1 MPHILSLY
9 RGLGERHVNE
19 RSSCRYRAWTM
30 PEKPLLAQRYRLL
43 TEVGRGGMGTV
54 WHALDE
60 VLGRDVAVKEV
71 ILPHGFSEDEREIQH
86 KRTFREARTAARLS
100 HPGVVAV
107 YDVVEEDGRPWI
119 VMELIRARSLE
130 QIIKQ
135 DGPLPPRRAAQIGRQ
150 MLGALMAAH
159 EAGILHRDVKPSN
172 VLVSDGRHIRAVLT
186 DFGIARAQSDATL
199 TQTGML
205 IGSPAYIAPERAR
218 GRQAV
223 PASDLWSLGAT
234 LYAAVE
240 GKSPFERT
248 EAMASLVAVLT
259 EDPAPAPHAGSLAPV
274 IAGLLRKDEETRLT
288 AAEAGVMLDRILMDV
303 SSATRVLK
311 TADVAAA
318 VAAARTEPD
327 EPSDMPVTGQVM
339 TPPEPDETVTDD
351 RSTGETDREET
362 AAHDARPVW
371 LSGRG
376 GNLAIA
382 AVVTVI
388 VLGLIILTS
397 LR

>member
-1 MPHILSLY
+1 
-9 RGLGERHVNE
+9 
-19 RSSCRYRAWTM
+19 M

-54 WHALDE
+54 WHARDE
-60 VLGRDVAVKEV
+60 ALGRDVAVKEV
-71 ILPHGFSEDEREIQH
+71 ILPHGFSDEEREIQH

-107 YDVVEEDGRPWI
+107 FDVVEEDGRPWI

-130 QIIKQ
+130 QMIKQ
-135 DGPLPPRRAAQIGRQ
+135 DGPLSPRRAAEIGRQ
-150 MLGALMAAH
+150 MLSALMTAH

-172 VLVSDGRHIRAVLT
+172 VLVIDGRSIRAVLT

-205 IGSPAYIAPERAR
+205 IGSPAYIAPERAK

-234 LYAAVE
+234 LFAAVE

-259 EDPAPAPHAGSLAPV
+259 EEPPPAPHAGPLAPV
-274 IAGLLRKDEETRLT
+274 IAGLLRKDQETRLT
-288 AAEAGVMLDRILMDV
+288 AAEAGVMLDRILMDT
-303 SSATRVLK
+303 SGSTRVLE
-311 TADVAAA
+311 TAGAQAAA
-318 VAAARTEPD
+318 ATLTDSGDPAG
-327 EPSDMPVTGQVM
+327 MPVTGQVM
-339 TPPEPDETVTDD
+339 TPVDP
-351 RSTGETDREET
+351 GET
-362 AAHDARPVW
+362 AADDPAGGRTPVDGAGRGAAAAGDARPVW
-371 LSGRG
+371 LSGRH

-382 AVVTVI
+382 VVVAVI
-388 VLGLIILTS
+388 VIGLIILT
-397 LR
+397 LVR